1 MSEVLSGAR
10 YTFGG
15 LLVLTAWSFCAVKVY
30 EARVDAHVDAMVT
43 AQSDTDRLLLK
54 WGPGDSEVERLRYNE
69 LMREAE

>member
-1 MSEVLSGAR
+1 MSEILSGAR

-43 AQSDTDRLLLK
+43 AQADADRALMEF
-54 WGPGDSEVERLRYNE
+54 GPAADGSEDQRYDAVVRGFE
-69 LMREAE
+69 